1 MKVKKTQ
8 FSVAIIGG
16 GLAGCL
22 AAIELAK
29 KGRHVCLI
37 EAKDGLLEGTSNVT
51 PGRMGLGFHYI
62 HEETGI
68 VYLRSTIEFVKK
80 YKDSVHLLMI
90 GGDKPENHPLRR
102 GRYFIT
108 EDSLF
113 PKEKILAT
121 YARLQNEYRRLC
133 EEDISNKVFG
143 EPDSFFVI
151 LDPSEYKSD
160 VSNKIVCGVE
170 TPEHLLNWPLFKE
183 FVLDEIG
190 KNTSIEVLTGEEVRK
205 VGFDAETNQHVLT
218 CYNRENE
225 KFDVEVH
232 SQFVVNS
239 TWEHVEEITQAAGF
253 LPVKGKGGNSR
264 KELNQEKQ
272 SATKNIER
280 TNRLK
285 ILVEVKLP
293 ESLKSAHSM
302 FFCMGPHCMFSNI
315 GNGHGMLT
323 YAPVTNFK
331 QSSAVSVPKDI
342 SLFLN
347 FNGDDELD
355 ESTLASVSDYGHK
368 IIAGVSAYIP
378 EMEKAELLSVR
389 FGIVVT
395 RGTVDIFDHNSDF
408 HIRNYNGI
416 MSDEYPL
423 GWINNTCMKLLYA
436 YDNAIS
442 ICGIEEE
449 QKKLREMVTQKVKEI
464 VPKGLE
470 EPKQLESAKTKAL
483 SFVLYRYFSSSELA
497 NKKGAFDESK
507 ALIATAMEGKLL
519 ITSKALKET
528 KLELTKHGNSK
539 GPSYRI
545 GGTF

>member
-1 MKVKKTQ
+1 MKVKKIQ
-8 FSVAIIGG
+8 SSVAIIGG

-22 AAIELAK
+22 AAIELAE
-29 KGRHVCLI
+29 KGHRVCLI

-68 VYLRSTIEFVKK
+68 IYLRSTIEFVKK
-80 YKDSVHLLMI
+80 YKDSVHPLMI
-90 GGDKPENHPLRR
+90 GGDQVENHPLRR

-108 EDSLF
+108 DNSLF
-113 PKEKILAT
+113 SKEKILGT
-121 YARLQNEYRRLC
+121 YARLQEEYRRLC
-133 EEDISNKVFG
+133 EEDVSNKVFG

-160 VSNKIVCGVE
+160 VSDKIVCGIE

-183 FVLDEIG
+183 FVLDEIE
-190 KNTSIEVLTGEEVRK
+190 KNTNIEILTGEEVRK
-205 VGFDAETNQHVLT
+205 VGFDAETNRHVLT
-218 CYNRENE
+218 CYNRGSRR
-225 KFDVEVH
+225 FDCAVH
-232 SQFVVNS
+232 SQFIVNS
-239 TWEHVEEITQAAGF
+239 TWERVEEITQAAGF
-253 LPVKGKGGNSR
+253 LPVKR
-264 KELNQEKQ
+264 KEEHMALHNR
-272 SATKNIER
+272 ER

-293 ESLKSAHSM
+293 ESLINSHSM

-315 GNGHGMLT
+315 GGGRGMLT
-323 YAPVTNFK
+323 YAPVTNFR
-331 QSSAVSVPKDI
+331 QSSAISVPKDI
-342 SLFLN
+342 ALFLN

-355 ESTLASVSDYGHK
+355 DSTLALVSKYGHK

-378 EMEKAELLSVR
+378 EMSAAELVSVR

-395 RGTVDIFDHNSDF
+395 KGSVDIFDHNSDF

-423 GWINNTCMKLLYA
+423 GWVNNTCMKLLYA
-436 YDNAIS
+436 YDNALS
-442 ICGIEEE
+442 ICAIEEE
-449 QKKLREMVTQKVKEI
+449 QKELMELVPKKVKEI
-464 VPKGLE
+464 VPKGPE
-470 EPKQLESAKTKAL
+470 ETKQLQSARTKAL

-507 ALIATAMEGKLL
+507 PLIAAAMEGKLL
-519 ITSKALKET
+519 ITSKVLKEA
-528 KLELTKHGNSK
+528 KSVLTKHGDSQ

-545 GGTF
+545 